1 MNTNINNYEYLSVE
15 NLQLLIENIKGYFNE
30 IYPNKFNY
38 DKIDLNKL
46 FYENM
51 MKIIQ
56 TNKNIDLK
64 TTDLNIE
71 TLKIVRDII
80 EKHYKHLIISK
91 KPSVNFSNNSSIIDR
106 ENIVHNRKNTDNKLT
121 PQFDSNT
128 YNNNSRNIK
137 DDYDKIIQSRNIDNK
152 KNNKIINFE
161 KEKDEQISS
170 NDFNANLERL
180 EKERNNNE
188 NIQEK
193 KDENN
198 KDTFELE
205 AYNNDDTIGLFSSFE
220 NTDDNTVSNNLDNN
234 VSNNL
239 DNNVSNNLDNT
250 VSNNLDDNLD
260 NLIKSRQQDMQ
271 MPQQIQQQD
280 MQMQIPQQEQQMQIP
295 QQFEV
300 KRQKIIIS
308 GIKRDISKYPDPYN
322 YTIEFKKPIENIVRI
337 VLTNVLIEIPKLKTN
352 INYYMLK
359 LNNFNN
365 IGSNDSNIDSCFSIL
380 YNNKNYNDEIIFDP
394 PLAELNNFKIE
405 ILNKTGN
412 KLNYTKSDK
421 KLNNIFEFIIE
432 FI

>member
-137 DDYDKIIQSRNIDNK
+137 DDYDKIIQSRN
-152 KNNKIINFE
+152 
-161 KEKDEQISS
+161 
-170 NDFNANLERL
+170 
-180 EKERNNNE
+180 
-188 NIQEK
+188 
-193 KDENN
+193 
-198 KDTFELE
+198 
-205 AYNNDDTIGLFSSFE
+205 
-220 NTDDNTVSNNLDNN
+220 
-234 VSNNL
+234 
-239 DNNVSNNLDNT
+239 
-250 VSNNLDDNLD
+250 
-260 NLIKSRQQDMQ
+260 
-271 MPQQIQQQD
+271 
-280 MQMQIPQQEQQMQIP
+280 
-295 QQFEV
+295 
-300 KRQKIIIS
+300 
-308 GIKRDISKYPDPYN
+308 
-322 YTIEFKKPIENIVRI
+322 
-337 VLTNVLIEIPKLKTN
+337 
-352 INYYMLK
+352 
-359 LNNFNN
+359 
-365 IGSNDSNIDSCFSIL
+365 
-380 YNNKNYNDEIIFDP
+380 
-394 PLAELNNFKIE
+394 
-405 ILNKTGN
+405 
-412 KLNYTKSDK
+412 
-421 KLNNIFEFIIE
+421 
-432 FI
+432 